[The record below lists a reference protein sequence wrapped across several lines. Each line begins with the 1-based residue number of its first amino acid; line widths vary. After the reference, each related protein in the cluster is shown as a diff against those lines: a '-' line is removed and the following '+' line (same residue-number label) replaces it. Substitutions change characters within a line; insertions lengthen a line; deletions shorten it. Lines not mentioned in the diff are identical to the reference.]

1 MNEIEVLQQPTSAQ
15 MRAEPLDSATPAE
28 QMRVIDEA
36 MRYYF
41 GAKDWV
47 RERNQVLPGLA
58 RRT

>member
-15 MRAEPLDSATPAE
+15 MRAEPLDSAPPAE

-36 MRYYF
+36 MRHYF

-47 RERNQVLPGLA
+47 RERN
-58 RRT
+58 